1 MKPTISI
8 IIPTYN
14 RAELLKETLDSVL
27 QQAYEQWECI
37 IVDDGS
43 SDNTRQVVENY
54 NKKDTR
60 FKYYE
65 RPSNLIKGANA
76 CRNYGFKQSKGSLI
90 KWFDS
95 DDIMKPEFLLKQVNY
110 LIKHPELDCC
120 VAYGE
125 TFKDSLDA
133 TVINKPKSL
142 SNKNALYHFLKDD
155 LYFIT
160 HGPLWRRTF
169 LDKQDLYDETL
180 AKFQDGDFHLRM
192 ILKQMNFYFLDES
205 LFYIRTGNT
214 DRISTTT
221 TISLLNSMFIFEFS
235 KYKCITNLKAEH
247 QKEIHYF
254 LTKKI
259 SLILY
264 RILIFE
270 STIVSRYELWKEYK
284 SQIYSLF
291 RSKFSSNLFKAK
303 LLLAIYVT
311 ILTRKGLVLFKT
323 VFIEKA

>member
-169 LDKQDLYDETL
+169 LDKQ
-180 AKFQDGDFHLRM
+180 
-192 ILKQMNFYFLDES
+192 FLDES